1 MKTTKGHRRSL
12 PAAAILVALA
22 TTPAGA
28 VDWQE
33 VAVDESS
40 NRYLVDADRITRR
53 DGVLRAYVRTEY
65 ATPRERDDVDKPVF
79 AAVDRLAVNC
89 AERSFAL
96 ESRSYVTSD
105 GQEVLALAAGRE
117 ELVFRQAAEGSPS
130 AAIVRRLCPP
140 PQR

>member
-1 MKTTKGHRRSL
+1 MTTSL
-12 PAAAILVALA
+12 PSRRLLNGAAILATLA
-22 TTPAGA
+22 ATPAWA

-65 ATPRERDDVDKPVF
+65 ATPREREDVDKPIF
-79 AAVDRLAVNC
+79 AAVDRLAVRC
-89 AERSFAL
+89 ADSSFAL

-105 GQEVLALAAGRE
+105 GQEVLALASSRE
-117 ELVFRQAAEGSPS
+117 ELVFRPAAQGSPS
-130 AAIVRRLCPP
+130 AAIVRRLCPQS
-140 PQR
+140 QR

>member
-1 MKTTKGHRRSL
+1 MKSTKRHRRSL
-12 PAAAILVALA
+12 PAAAILIALA
-22 TTPAGA
+22 ATPAAA

-53 DGVLRAYVRTEY
+53 DGVLRVYVRTDY
-65 ATPRERDDVDKPVF
+65 ATPRERDDVDKPIF
-79 AAVDRLAVNC
+79 AAVDRLAVKC

-105 GQEVLALAAGRE
+105 GQEVLALATGRE
-117 ELVFRQAAEGSPS
+117 ELAFRPVAEGSPS
-130 AAIVRRLCPP
+130 AAIVRRLCPSP
-140 PQR
+140 SR